1 MKIEEKKQIIKKLC
15 EKIEKAKVII
25 ATDYKGLN
33 VESINK
39 LRRNLKNE
47 DIEYIVVKN
56 KLFIKSAEE
65 TEAAAINKYF
75 KGPTAVAFSYKDPV
89 APARILVD
97 FIKENDKLSL
107 KGGLLDDKIIDVT
120 AIKALSDLP
129 SREVLLGKLLATV
142 NSVPTTFVTIL
153 SEIPKKFLNL
163 LNAIQSQKETA

>member
-153 SEIPKKFLNL
+153 SEIPKKFLNI